1 MYVFHKHTKEELW
14 AEMKIV
20 LQILKKY
27 RKECILAPLFKM
39 LEAIFE
45 LLVPLVVADIIDNG
59 IGFSDKPYI
68 IKMVLVLVL
77 LAAVGLVASITA
89 QYFAAKA
96 AVKTATS
103 LRSKLFRHIQ
113 SLSFTEL
120 DKVGTSTLITRMTSD
135 INQVQNGINLML
147 RLFLRS
153 PFIVFGAMIMA
164 FTIDIKSALIFV
176 ITIPAL
182 SFVVFGIM
190 KITRPLYK
198 GVQASL
204 DKVLGV
210 TKENLSG
217 IRVIRAFN
225 NEKKEEEEFYSANN
239 KLTAIQVLV
248 GKISALMNPLTY
260 AIINVSIILLI
271 WTGAIRVNIGELSQG
286 QVIALYNYMSQILI
300 ELIKLANL
308 IVSVTK
314 AVACANR
321 LKDVFEVNSSMAEG
335 TRDKFNQDS
344 EYEVEFN
351 NVSFKYATSGA
362 DVLTDI
368 NFKVKKGETIG
379 IIGGTGCGKSTLVN
393 LIPRFYDVTSGEI
406 LINGVNVNE
415 YTFDAIK
422 KKVSV
427 VFQKTQLF
435 KGSIKTNLLLADKN
449 ASDEV
454 INKALE
460 ISQSKEF
467 VEKKEGKLDFEVVQ
481 MGKNLSGG
489 QKQRLTI
496 ARALVK
502 QSDILILDDS
512 ASALDY
518 LTDSKLRKA
527 ILEMENSPTVFIV
540 SQRTASIMHSD
551 KIIVLEDGKIASI
564 GTHEELLKN
573 CDVYKE
579 IYDSQF
585 KKEA

>member
-1 MYVFHKHTKEELW
+1 
-14 AEMKIV
+14 MKIV

-68 IKMVLVLVL
+68 IKMALVLVL
-77 LAAVGLVASITA
+77 LAAIGLVASITA

-113 SLSFTEL
+113 YLSFTEL

-271 WTGAIRVNIGELSQG
+271 WTGAVRVNIGELSQG

-351 NVSFKYATSGA
+351 NVCFKYATSGA

-449 ASDEV
+449 ASDEA

-467 VEKKEGKLDFEVVQ
+467 VEKKEGKLDSEVVQ